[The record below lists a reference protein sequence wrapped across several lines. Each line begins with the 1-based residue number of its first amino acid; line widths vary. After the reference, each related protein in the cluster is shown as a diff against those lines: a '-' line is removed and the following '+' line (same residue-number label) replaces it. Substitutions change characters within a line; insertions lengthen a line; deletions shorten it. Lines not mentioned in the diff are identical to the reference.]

1 MKIHKIIY
9 NKLSKKIKVADEIA
23 RSKSVDII
31 ESEIVQLEYIFS
43 ILAFGA
49 FVGIPS
55 PPMQITL
62 DLLPLSEDSIQLLI
76 NRINT
81 PNEPLSELASV
92 FRVD

>member
-1 MKIHKIIY
+1 MKIHKQIY
-9 NKLSKKIKVADEIA
+9 NKLAQKLKLADEIA

-43 ILAFGA
+43 TLAFGA